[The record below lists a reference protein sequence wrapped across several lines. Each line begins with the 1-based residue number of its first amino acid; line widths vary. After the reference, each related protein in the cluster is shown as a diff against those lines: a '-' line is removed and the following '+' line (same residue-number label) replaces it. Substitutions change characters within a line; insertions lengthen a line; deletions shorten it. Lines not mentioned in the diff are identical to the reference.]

1 MTVPGHDEV
10 RAGRGPARTA
20 LRVLSAAGILIL
32 AACLSGQTPT
42 PAASAGDP
50 RVVTIELLDFRLEP
64 GVIDVLLG
72 ETVRIIAVNRSDLQ
86 HELFI
91 GSSVE
96 QDRHHALH
104 AAALPEMQDKLDDGA
119 TGIYVSGRG
128 TAQFTYRFD
137 DEGEVLMGCH
147 LVGHFEAG
155 MVGVIRV
162 TAN

>member
-1 MTVPGHDEV
+1 MSP
-10 RAGRGPARTA
+10 GPA
-20 LRVLSAAGILIL
+20 SD
-32 AACLSGQTPT
+32 S
-42 PAASAGDP
+42 
-50 RVVTIELLDFRLEP
+50 RVVTIELLDFRFEP
-64 GVIDVLLG
+64 AVVDVRLG
-72 ETVRIIAVNRSDLQ
+72 ETVRIVAVNRSDLP

-91 GSSVE
+91 GSPVE
-96 QDRHHALH
+96 QDQHHALH
-104 AAALPEMQDKLDDGA
+104 AAARPDTHSELEDGS
-119 TGIYVSGRG
+119 TGIHVPARG

>member
-1 MTVPGHDEV
+1 M
-10 RAGRGPARTA
+10 
-20 LRVLSAAGILIL
+20 VLSAAGILIL

-42 PAASAGDP
+42 PAASVSDP
-50 RVVTIELLDFRLEP
+50 RVVTIELLDFRFEP
-64 GVIDVLLG
+64 AVVDVRLG
-72 ETVRIIAVNRSDLQ
+72 ETVRIVAVNRSDLP

-91 GSSVE
+91 GSPVE
-96 QDRHHALH
+96 QDQHHALH
-104 AAALPEMQDKLDDGA
+104 AAARPDTHSELEDGS
-119 TGIYVSGRG
+119 TGIHVPARG